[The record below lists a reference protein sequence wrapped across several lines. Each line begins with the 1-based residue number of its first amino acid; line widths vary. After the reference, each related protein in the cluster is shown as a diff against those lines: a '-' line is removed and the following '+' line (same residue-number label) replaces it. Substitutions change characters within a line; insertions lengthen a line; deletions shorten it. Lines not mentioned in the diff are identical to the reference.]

1 MHCRRLDGEPQ
12 VNCQVANTAA
22 LAGAELSGAENA
34 SGPGVGE
41 SRRRR
46 ERWCIL
52 ESKTNM
58 AQPPSTSAILKFDAY
73 ALDLRAGE
81 LFKNGK
87 KIKIQEQPVQILA
100 MLLERPGEVVTRE
113 ELRERLWSEDTFV
126 DFEHSLNTAI
136 KKLRL
141 ALNDDSEK
149 PRFIETLRRRGYRFA
164 AALAES
170 ANAEAP
176 PATAAAKP
184 VAKAG
189 TKGAANVAAQ
199 AATDLVGQ
207 VFALRSDSSAGK
219 FVSLPTDETTLKEQ
233 QKLEAA
239 NDDLGLSLLFADGK
253 VLMVQTGTQVKVLDA
268 QSGSAS
274 YEVRILAGEHTAKT
288 AIVPRKYL
296 I

>member
-1 MHCRRLDGEPQ
+1 
-12 VNCQVANTAA
+12 
-22 LAGAELSGAENA
+22 
-34 SGPGVGE
+34 
-41 SRRRR
+41 
-46 ERWCIL
+46 
-52 ESKTNM
+52 M
-58 AQPPSTSAILKFDAY
+58 AQPPSTSTVLKFDAY

-141 ALNDDSEK
+141 ALNDDPEK

-164 AALAES
+164 AAVVES
-170 ANAEAP
+170 ADEAARRELAAP
-176 PATAAAKP
+176 AAKP
-184 VAKAG
+184 VSKM
-189 TKGAANVAAQ
+189 
-199 AATDLVGQ
+199 AATERATKPASDLVGK
-207 VFALRSDSSAGK
+207 VFKLRSDSGAGK
-219 FVSLPTDETTLKEQ
+219 FVSLPIDQTTQKEQ

-253 VLMVQTGTQVKVLDA
+253 VLMVQTSTQVKVLDE
-268 QSGSAS
+268 QSDGSS
-274 YEVRILAGEHTAKT
+274 CEVRILAGEHTAKT

>member
-1 MHCRRLDGEPQ
+1 MCPPRPR
-12 VNCQVANTAA
+12 AR
-22 LAGAELSGAENA
+22 
-34 SGPGVGE
+34 E
-41 SRRRR
+41 SRVR
-46 ERWCIL
+46 EEAWCIL
-52 ESKTNM
+52 DSRANM
-58 AQPPSTSAILKFDAY
+58 AQTPSTSTIVKFDAY

-141 ALNDDSEK
+141 ALNDDPEK

-164 AALAES
+164 AAVAGSEKGT
-170 ANAEAP
+170 AQPP
-176 PATAAAKP
+176 PALVTKAAGKVAAGPAAKS
-184 VAKAG
+184 
-189 TKGAANVAAQ
+189 AA
-199 AATDLVGQ
+199 LVGK
-207 VFALRSDSSAGK
+207 VFALRSDSGAGK

-253 VLMVQTGTQVKVLDA
+253 VLMVQTGTQVKVLDL
-268 QSGSAS
+268 QGDGSS
-274 YEVRILAGEHTAKT
+274 CEVRILAGEHTAKT

-296 I
+296 S

>member
-1 MHCRRLDGEPQ
+1 MMR
-12 VNCQVANTAA
+12 
-22 LAGAELSGAENA
+22 
-34 SGPGVGE
+34 
-41 SRRRR
+41 
-46 ERWCIL
+46 
-52 ESKTNM
+52 
-58 AQPPSTSAILKFDAY
+58 PSSTPAILKFDAF

-141 ALNDDSEK
+141 ALNDDPEK
-149 PRFIETLRRRGYRFA
+149 PRYIETLRRRGYRFA
-164 AALAES
+164 AVVAEG
-170 ANAEAP
+170 AEATAQTA
-176 PATAAAKP
+176 PALVAKPAGKIAAK
-184 VAKAG
+184 
-189 TKGAANVAAQ
+189 
-199 AATDLVGQ
+199 AATDLVGK
-207 VFALRSDSSAGK
+207 VFALRSDSGAGK
-219 FVSLPTDETTLKEQ
+219 FVSLPIDEITLKEQ

-253 VLMVQTGTQVKVLDA
+253 VLMVQTGTQVKVLDV
-268 QSGSAS
+268 QSGDAS

>member
-1 MHCRRLDGEPQ
+1 MMR
-12 VNCQVANTAA
+12 
-22 LAGAELSGAENA
+22 
-34 SGPGVGE
+34 
-41 SRRRR
+41 
-46 ERWCIL
+46 
-52 ESKTNM
+52 
-58 AQPPSTSAILKFDAY
+58 PSSTPAILKFDAY

-141 ALNDDSEK
+141 ALNDDPEK
-149 PRFIETLRRRGYRFA
+149 PRYIETLRRRGYRFA
-164 AALAES
+164 AVVVEG
-170 ANAEAP
+170 AEATAQTA
-176 PATAAAKP
+176 PALVGKPAGKIAAK
-184 VAKAG
+184 
-189 TKGAANVAAQ
+189 
-199 AATDLVGQ
+199 AATDLVGK
-207 VFALRSDSSAGK
+207 VFALRSDSGAGK
-219 FVSLPTDETTLKEQ
+219 FVSLPIDEITLKEQ

-253 VLMVQTGTQVKVLDA
+253 VLMVQTGTQVKVLDV
-268 QSGSAS
+268 QSGDAS
-274 YEVRILAGEHTAKT
+274 YEIRILAGEHTAKT

>member
-1 MHCRRLDGEPQ
+1 
-12 VNCQVANTAA
+12 
-22 LAGAELSGAENA
+22 
-34 SGPGVGE
+34 
-41 SRRRR
+41 
-46 ERWCIL
+46 L

-141 ALNDDSEK
+141 ALNDDPEK

-176 PATAAAKP
+176 PAPATAKP

-189 TKGAANVAAQ
+189 TKGAANAAAK

>member
-1 MHCRRLDGEPQ
+1 
-12 VNCQVANTAA
+12 
-22 LAGAELSGAENA
+22 
-34 SGPGVGE
+34 
-41 SRRRR
+41 
-46 ERWCIL
+46 
-52 ESKTNM
+52 M

-100 MLLERPGEVVTRE
+100 MLLERPGEVVTRDQ
-113 ELRERLWSEDTFV
+113 LRERLWSEDTFV

-141 ALNDDSEK
+141 ALNDDPEK

-164 AALAES
+164 AAVAES
-170 ANAEAP
+170 ADEAARREP
-176 PATAAAKP
+176 AAPAATATNERATKPAA
-184 VAKAG
+184 
-189 TKGAANVAAQ
+189 
-199 AATDLVGQ
+199 DLVGK
-207 VFALRSDSSAGK
+207 VFALRSDSAAGK
-219 FVSLPTDETTLKEQ
+219 FVSLPIDETTQKEQ

-253 VLMVQTGTQVKVLDA
+253 VLMVQTGTQVKVLDV
-268 QSGSAS
+268 QSDGSS
-274 YEVRILAGEHTAKT
+274 CEVRILAGEHTAKT

>member
-1 MHCRRLDGEPQ
+1 MVYIGIETD
-12 VNCQVANTAA
+12 
-22 LAGAELSGAENA
+22 
-34 SGPGVGE
+34 
-41 SRRRR
+41 
-46 ERWCIL
+46 
-52 ESKTNM
+52 M
-58 AQPPSTSAILKFDAY
+58 AQPPSTSTVLKFDAY

-141 ALNDDSEK
+141 ALNDDPEK

-164 AALAES
+164 AAVVES
-170 ANAEAP
+170 ADEAARRELAAP
-176 PATAAAKP
+176 AAKP
-184 VAKAG
+184 VSKM
-189 TKGAANVAAQ
+189 
-199 AATDLVGQ
+199 AATERATKPASDLVGK
-207 VFALRSDSSAGK
+207 VFALRSDSAAGK
-219 FVSLPTDETTLKEQ
+219 FVSLPIDQTTQKEQ

-253 VLMVQTGTQVKVLDA
+253 VLMVQTSTQVKVLDE
-268 QSGSAS
+268 QSDGSS
-274 YEVRILAGEHTAKT
+274 CEVRILAGEHTAKT

>member
-1 MHCRRLDGEPQ
+1 VVYIGIETD
-12 VNCQVANTAA
+12 
-22 LAGAELSGAENA
+22 
-34 SGPGVGE
+34 
-41 SRRRR
+41 
-46 ERWCIL
+46 
-52 ESKTNM
+52 M
-58 AQPPSTSAILKFDAY
+58 AQPPSTSTVLKFDAY

-141 ALNDDSEK
+141 ALNDDPEK

-164 AALAES
+164 AAVAES
-170 ANAEAP
+170 ADEAARRE
-176 PATAAAKP
+176 PAAKAAKP
-184 VAKAG
+184 ASKMAAKAANERA
-189 TKGAANVAAQ
+189 TTPAA
-199 AATDLVGQ
+199 DLVGK
-207 VFALRSDSSAGK
+207 VFALRSDSAAGK
-219 FVSLPTDETTLKEQ
+219 FVSLPIDETTQKEQ

-253 VLMVQTGTQVKVLDA
+253 VLMVQTGTQVKVLDV
-268 QSGSAS
+268 QSDGSS
-274 YEVRILAGEHTAKT
+274 CEVRILAGEHTAKT

>member
-1 MHCRRLDGEPQ
+1 
-12 VNCQVANTAA
+12 
-22 LAGAELSGAENA
+22 
-34 SGPGVGE
+34 
-41 SRRRR
+41 
-46 ERWCIL
+46 
-52 ESKTNM
+52 M

-141 ALNDDSEK
+141 ALNDDPEK

-164 AALAES
+164 AAVAES
-170 ANAEAP
+170 AEAEPHSALS
-176 PATAAAKP
+176 AAKP
-184 VAKAG
+184 AMKAG
-189 TKGAANVAAQ
+189 AKVAAK

-207 VFALRSDSSAGK
+207 VFALRIDSGAGK
-219 FVSLPTDETTLKEQ
+219 FVSLPIDQTTLKEQ

-268 QSGSAS
+268 QSGSSS

-296 I
+296 L

>member
-1 MHCRRLDGEPQ
+1 
-12 VNCQVANTAA
+12 
-22 LAGAELSGAENA
+22 
-34 SGPGVGE
+34 
-41 SRRRR
+41 
-46 ERWCIL
+46 
-52 ESKTNM
+52 M
-58 AQPPSTSAILKFDAY
+58 AQTPSTSTIVKFDAY

-141 ALNDDSEK
+141 ALNDDPEK

-164 AALAES
+164 AAVAES
-170 ANAEAP
+170 AEGTALRAAVPVAKVAGKVAGRVTGNVSGKITGQVA
-176 PATAAAKP
+176 ATAAAES
-184 VAKAG
+184 
-189 TKGAANVAAQ
+189 AAN
-199 AATDLVGQ
+199 LVGK
-207 VFALRSDSSAGK
+207 VFALRSDSGAGK

-253 VLMVQTGTQVKVLDA
+253 VLMVQTGTQVKVLDL
-268 QSGSAS
+268 QGDGSS
-274 YEVRILAGEHTAKT
+274 CEVRILAGEHTAKT

-296 I
+296 S

>member
-1 MHCRRLDGEPQ
+1 VVYIGIEAD
-12 VNCQVANTAA
+12 
-22 LAGAELSGAENA
+22 
-34 SGPGVGE
+34 
-41 SRRRR
+41 
-46 ERWCIL
+46 
-52 ESKTNM
+52 M
-58 AQPPSTSAILKFDAY
+58 AQPPSTSTVLKFDAY

-141 ALNDDSEK
+141 ALNDDPEK
-149 PRFIETLRRRGYRFA
+149 PRFVETLRRRGYRFA
-164 AALAES
+164 AVVES
-170 ANAEAP
+170 ADEAARRE
-176 PATAAAKP
+176 PAAPAAKP
-184 VAKAG
+184 ASKIAAKAATERA
-189 TKGAANVAAQ
+189 TKPAA
-199 AATDLVGQ
+199 DLVGK
-207 VFALRSDSSAGK
+207 VFALRSDSGAGK
-219 FVSLPTDETTLKEQ
+219 FVSLPIDETTQKEQ

-253 VLMVQTGTQVKVLDA
+253 VLMVQTGTQVKVLDV
-268 QSGSAS
+268 QSDGSS
-274 YEVRILAGEHTAKT
+274 CEVRILAGEHTAKT

>member
-1 MHCRRLDGEPQ
+1 
-12 VNCQVANTAA
+12 
-22 LAGAELSGAENA
+22 
-34 SGPGVGE
+34 
-41 SRRRR
+41 
-46 ERWCIL
+46 
-52 ESKTNM
+52 M
-58 AQPPSTSAILKFDAY
+58 AQTPSTSTIVKFDAY

-141 ALNDDSEK
+141 ALNDDPEK

-164 AALAES
+164 AAVAES
-170 ANAEAP
+170 AEAP
-176 PATAAAKP
+176 AQRATVPAVKAAGKVPAGAAAES
-184 VAKAG
+184 AAG
-189 TKGAANVAAQ
+189 
-199 AATDLVGQ
+199 LVGK
-207 VFALRSDSSAGK
+207 VFALRSDSGAGK

-253 VLMVQTGTQVKVLDA
+253 VLMVQTGTQVKVLDL
-268 QSGSAS
+268 QGDGSS
-274 YEVRILAGEHTAKT
+274 CEVRILAGEHTAKT

-296 I
+296 S

>member
-1 MHCRRLDGEPQ
+1 M
-12 VNCQVANTAA
+12 
-22 LAGAELSGAENA
+22 
-34 SGPGVGE
+34 
-41 SRRRR
+41 
-46 ERWCIL
+46 

-141 ALNDDSEK
+141 ALNDDPEK

-170 ANAEAP
+170 ADSRGASCA
-176 PATAAAKP
+176 PATAKP
-184 VAKAG
+184 AAKAG
-189 TKGAANVAAQ
+189 TKGAAQVAAK

>member
-1 MHCRRLDGEPQ
+1 
-12 VNCQVANTAA
+12 
-22 LAGAELSGAENA
+22 
-34 SGPGVGE
+34 
-41 SRRRR
+41 
-46 ERWCIL
+46 
-52 ESKTNM
+52 M

-141 ALNDDSEK
+141 ALNDDPEK

-164 AALAES
+164 AALAEN
-170 ANAEAP
+170 AEAEAP
-176 PATAAAKP
+176 PAPATAKP

-189 TKGAANVAAQ
+189 TKGAANVAAK
-199 AATDLVGQ
+199 AAMDLVGQ

>member
-1 MHCRRLDGEPQ
+1 
-12 VNCQVANTAA
+12 
-22 LAGAELSGAENA
+22 
-34 SGPGVGE
+34 
-41 SRRRR
+41 
-46 ERWCIL
+46 
-52 ESKTNM
+52 M
-58 AQPPSTSAILKFDAY
+58 APPLPTSTILKFDAY

-100 MLLERPGEVVTRE
+100 MLLEHPGEVVTRE

-141 ALNDDSEK
+141 ALNDDPEK

-164 AALAES
+164 VAVMESAEAEPPPALA
-170 ANAEAP
+170 
-176 PATAAAKP
+176 TAKP
-184 VAKAG
+184 AMKGGAKVANKP
-189 TKGAANVAAQ
+189 AA
-199 AATDLVGQ
+199 DLVGK
-207 VFALRSDSSAGK
+207 VFALRNDSGAGK

-253 VLMVQTGTQVKVLDA
+253 VLMVQTGTQVKVLDGL
-268 QSGSAS
+268 SGSAS

-296 I
+296 S

>member
-1 MHCRRLDGEPQ
+1 
-12 VNCQVANTAA
+12 
-22 LAGAELSGAENA
+22 
-34 SGPGVGE
+34 
-41 SRRRR
+41 
-46 ERWCIL
+46 
-52 ESKTNM
+52 M
-58 AQPPSTSAILKFDAY
+58 AQTPSTSTIVKFDAY

-141 ALNDDSEK
+141 ALNDDPEK

-164 AALAES
+164 AAVAES
-170 ANAEAP
+170 AEG
-176 PATAAAKP
+176 TALRAAVP
-184 VAKAG
+184 VAKVAG
-189 TKGAANVAAQ
+189 KVAAKAAAESAAN
-199 AATDLVGQ
+199 LVGK
-207 VFALRSDSSAGK
+207 VFALRSDSRAGK

-253 VLMVQTGTQVKVLDA
+253 VLMVQTGTQVKVLDL
-268 QSGSAS
+268 QGDGSS
-274 YEVRILAGEHTAKT
+274 CEVRILAGEHTAKT

-296 I
+296 S

>member
-1 MHCRRLDGEPQ
+1 M
-12 VNCQVANTAA
+12 
-22 LAGAELSGAENA
+22 
-34 SGPGVGE
+34 
-41 SRRRR
+41 
-46 ERWCIL
+46 

-141 ALNDDSEK
+141 ALNDDPEK

-176 PATAAAKP
+176 PAPATATAKP
-184 VAKAG
+184 AAKAG
-189 TKGAANVAAQ
+189 TKGAAHVAAK

-207 VFALRSDSSAGK
+207 VFALRCDSSAGK

>member
-1 MHCRRLDGEPQ
+1 
-12 VNCQVANTAA
+12 
-22 LAGAELSGAENA
+22 
-34 SGPGVGE
+34 
-41 SRRRR
+41 
-46 ERWCIL
+46 
-52 ESKTNM
+52 M
-58 AQPPSTSAILKFDAY
+58 AQTPSTSTIVKFDAY

-141 ALNDDSEK
+141 ALNDDPEK

-164 AALAES
+164 AAVAES
-170 ANAEAP
+170 AEGTAQRAPAAKAPGKVAGHTTGNVTGKVAAEA
-176 PATAAAKP
+176 AA
-184 VAKAG
+184 VS
-189 TKGAANVAAQ
+189 AA
-199 AATDLVGQ
+199 DLVGK
-207 VFALRSDSSAGK
+207 VFALRSDSGAGK

-253 VLMVQTGTQVKVLDA
+253 VLMVQTGTQVKVLDL
-268 QSGSAS
+268 QGDGSS
-274 YEVRILAGEHTAKT
+274 CEVRILAGEHTAKT

-296 I
+296 G

>member
-1 MHCRRLDGEPQ
+1 
-12 VNCQVANTAA
+12 
-22 LAGAELSGAENA
+22 
-34 SGPGVGE
+34 
-41 SRRRR
+41 
-46 ERWCIL
+46 
-52 ESKTNM
+52 M
-58 AQPPSTSAILKFDAY
+58 AQPPSTSTILKFDAY

-141 ALNDDSEK
+141 ALNDDPEK

-164 AALAES
+164 AAVAES
-170 ANAEAP
+170 AEGMALRATAPVAKTAGKVARHVTVKVAAEAP
-176 PATAAAKP
+176 AESAA
-184 VAKAG
+184 
-189 TKGAANVAAQ
+189 
-199 AATDLVGQ
+199 DLVGK
-207 VFALRSDSSAGK
+207 VFALRSDASTGK
-219 FVSLPTDETTLKEQ
+219 FVSLPADETTLKEQ

-253 VLMVQTGTQVKVLDA
+253 VLMVQIGTQVKVLDV
-268 QSGSAS
+268 QGNGSS
-274 YEVRILAGEHTAKT
+274 CEIRILAGEHTAKT

-296 I
+296 S

>member
-1 MHCRRLDGEPQ
+1 MVR
-12 VNCQVANTAA
+12 
-22 LAGAELSGAENA
+22 
-34 SGPGVGE
+34 
-41 SRRRR
+41 
-46 ERWCIL
+46 
-52 ESKTNM
+52 
-58 AQPPSTSAILKFDAY
+58 PPSTSAILKFDAY
-73 ALDLRAGE
+73 TLDLRAGE

-100 MLLERPGEVVTRE
+100 MLLEHPGEVVTRE

-141 ALNDDSEK
+141 ALNDDPEK
-149 PRFIETLRRRGYRFA
+149 PRYIETLRRRGYRFA
-164 AALAES
+164 AAVAES
-170 ANAEAP
+170 PEAAGP
-176 PATAAAKP
+176 QAAAPVAKPAGKAAAK
-184 VAKAG
+184 
-189 TKGAANVAAQ
+189 
-199 AATDLVGQ
+199 AATDFVGR
-207 VFALRSDSSAGK
+207 VFALRNDSGAGK
-219 FVSLPTDETTLKEQ
+219 FVSLPIDETTQKEQ

-268 QSGSAS
+268 QGGNAS

-296 I
+296 S